1 MGDSSASAN
10 LLDKDDEDE
19 SPASSSTKDNNST
32 VVDASGD
39 KDSSW
44 RKHSN
49 TSSSPDLLVKGK
61 TDGEIDALGNNASSD
76 EDKGASEEEVLTKA
90 QVIQK
95 VKSVRT
101 THKKVVEVEIEEE
114 EPLLEK
120 KTRSRFRW
128 SHSVDS
134 IVEDAN
140 TKDEAYIR
148 LLLAKEP
155 WNAGHGRVMK
165 AWQDLMRTILDTVVD
180 GDKIFQG
187 VSEVTLKKR
196 YQLYLNLGKKWDT
209 EKEKR
214 NQPENDKD
222 KHDVNRSSTTL
233 IRGGIE
239 DLWEEF
245 IMWKENKKEKRK
257 KSLRR
262 KQLQK
267 KVLKKFANLQ
277 WESCESVT

>member
-1 MGDSSASAN
+1 MSHSFASAN
-10 LLDKDDEDE
+10 LLDKDDEDK

-32 VVDASGD
+32 VVDASGEE
-39 KDSSW
+39 DSSW
-44 RKHSN
+44 RKHSD

-61 TDGEIDALGNNASSD
+61 TDGEIDALGNDASSD
-76 EDKGASEEEVLTKA
+76 EDERASEEEVLTEA

-95 VKSVRT
+95 AKSVCT
-101 THKKVVEVEIEEE
+101 THKKVVEVEIKEE

-134 IVEDAN
+134 IVENAS
-140 TKDEAYIR
+140 TKDEAYIC

-165 AWQDLMRTILDTVVD
+165 AWQDLTWTILDTVVD
-180 GDKIFQG
+180 GDKMFKG

-196 YQLYLNLGKKWDT
+196 YQLYLDLGMKWDT

-214 NQPENDKD
+214 NQPENEED
-222 KHDVNRSSTTL
+222 KHDVNHSTATL
-233 IRGGIE
+233 IHGGIE

-245 IMWKENKKEKRK
+245 VMRKENEKEKRK

-267 KVLKKFANLQ
+267 NVLKNSPICNGKVAKA
-277 WESCESVT
+277 